1 MNRFDGKPVYHC
13 MVEGCSNEMDP
24 GSTQSLCRPCYD
36 VITTGNTD
44 KYYANHYGS
53 TWIGQI
59 ISWNYNL
66 RQEVEE
72 LEYNQKHAYSFED
85 GTMSLTDLRN
95 FYVEHKN
102 YAETI
107 AEKQSLRIALDKKTR
122 ENLSLIHENQ
132 ALKKDNKQKD
142 EINDGLRKE
151 LGDLKGVHEN
161 LLAVS
166 HKQCSELVTSQF
178 VVKSLREENEAL
190 RKEVKELEYNQDHAY
205 LREDDKYMSLNDLRN
220 FYVDHNNLY
229 GKALGSS
236 VIDKRLL
243 KDAQDALDKKNME
256 NLSLRDLIRDLE
268 KDHVYKSQIID
279 SLRKEI
285 DRANL
290 DHYNNVILKKGHE
303 QKDQHIDS
311 LRKEIEALNY
321 NIDHAHQIDF
331 DKYMSLDD
339 LCIFYTEN
347 KNVYDLAERQRNRM
361 VSLELQLKKDN
372 ETIKHQDETIQA
384 FKKELDS
391 MEGKLAKKEDF
402 ATKTKEHFEKR
413 AEAAGEKVRF
423 DAYTDGFYK
432 GFDLGFEKA
441 KDQYYE

>member
-1 MNRFDGKPVYHC
+1 MVGIVNGLSRPPVYLC
-13 MVEGCSNEMDP
+13 MVEGCKNEIDP
-24 GSTQSLCRPCYD
+24 GSTQSLCRPCYS

-44 KYYANHYGS
+44 KYYADHQGS
-53 TWIGQI
+53 TWLLQI
-59 ISWNYNL
+59 IRWNYNL
-66 RQEVEE
+66 RQ
-72 LEYNQKHAYSFED
+72 
-85 GTMSLTDLRN
+85 
-95 FYVEHKN
+95 
-102 YAETI
+102 
-107 AEKQSLRIALDKKTR
+107 
-122 ENLSLIHENQ
+122 
-132 ALKKDNKQKD
+132 
-142 EINDGLRKE
+142 
-151 LGDLKGVHEN
+151 
-161 LLAVS
+161 
-166 HKQCSELVTSQF
+166 
-178 VVKSLREENEAL
+178 
-190 RKEVKELEYNQDHAY
+190 EVKELEYNQDHAY
-205 LREDDKYMSLNDLRN
+205 FREDDKYMSLNDLRN

-256 NLSLRDLIRDLE
+256 NLHLRDVIRDLE

-279 SLRKEI
+279 NLRKEI
-285 DRANL
+285 DRGNL

-339 LCIFYTEN
+339 LCIFYAEN
-347 KNVYDLAERQRNRM
+347 NGATKQIEYLNDKIADLRN
-361 VSLELQLKKDN
+361 E
-372 ETIKHQDETIQA
+372 IHA
-384 FKKELDS
+384 
-391 MEGKLAKKEDF
+391 MEGKLSKKEDF

-432 GFDLGFEKA
+432 GFDLGYEKA
-441 KDQYYE
+441 KDQFYE